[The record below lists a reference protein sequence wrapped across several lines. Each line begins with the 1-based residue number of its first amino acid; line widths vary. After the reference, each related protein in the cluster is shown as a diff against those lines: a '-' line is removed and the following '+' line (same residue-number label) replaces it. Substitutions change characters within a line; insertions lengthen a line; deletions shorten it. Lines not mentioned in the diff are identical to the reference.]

1 MNQNELA
8 CVLDAVTLGA
18 IPQADAGPDDD
29 AGKPTGAPDPAA
41 DMEKKIA
48 EMQLTDD
55 ADSVPM
61 IPSTHEKADMLLAYS
76 TVPGMHVFCTM

>member
-1 MNQNELA
+1 MSQNEIV
-8 CVLDAVTLGA
+8 CISDAVTLGA
-18 IPQADAGPDDD
+18 IPQADTGPDDD
-29 AGKPTGAPDPAA
+29 AGKPTGVPDPAA
-41 DMEKKIA
+41 DMTKKIA

-76 TVPGMHVFCTM
+76 TVPGMCFVLY